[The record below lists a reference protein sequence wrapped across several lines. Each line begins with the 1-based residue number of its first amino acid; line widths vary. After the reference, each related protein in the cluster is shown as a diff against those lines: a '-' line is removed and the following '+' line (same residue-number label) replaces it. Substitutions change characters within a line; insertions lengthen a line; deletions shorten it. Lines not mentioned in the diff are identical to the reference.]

1 MGVMAREARDNF
13 FVSRVNDAGSHR
25 MRKDLV
31 ALVAC
36 PTDLQGIARKEGGPI
51 GAMGHV
57 ADGTAAIF
65 GLFRVKG
72 PGIPEALPDPLM
84 TRKADPPLFSRQQ
97 PLEFRGVR
105 GVTCGALAGSDRE
118 MDLLF
123 PELLDHRRMAGQ
135 AELLARE
142 DRFRRVGSRDL
153 VAASTAALGKG
164 RVGNRFEQGL
174 IIGAVRIMALLAGG
188 LLYRK
193 G

>member
-1 MGVMAREARDNF
+1 MARKAGEGF
-13 FVSRVNDAGSHR
+13 IGPWVNDTGSHR